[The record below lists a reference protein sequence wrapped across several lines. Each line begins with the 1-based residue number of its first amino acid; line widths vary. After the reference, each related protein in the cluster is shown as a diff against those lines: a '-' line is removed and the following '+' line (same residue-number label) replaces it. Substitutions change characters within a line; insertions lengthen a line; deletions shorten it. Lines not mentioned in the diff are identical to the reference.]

1 MISEAIFKPLEFD
14 KLLNLITQYA
24 NSDASKKFILDI
36 CPLNDKEEIEKR
48 LNQIS
53 EIRKIS
59 HEGNPLKLSN
69 FLDISQHI
77 VKVKPE
83 GAVLDAKE
91 ISDFIPIL
99 SISIDISEQ
108 IRDRF
113 DLVHLKRLTN
123 NLTVFPEILN
133 ILKKSIDNEGFI
145 LDTASPLLY
154 DLRDRIRKLEKRI
167 YRRLEEIIR
176 DKKISV
182 FLQDDFITKRSGRWV
197 IPVRMDSKGMVPGV
211 VHDVSKSGETAF
223 IEPLEIINL
232 ANELENLIADQ
243 KTEEIRIL
251 RNLCST
257 LRNVID
263 KIEED
268 FKIIVYLD
276 ALNCISKFADELQME
291 SPQINFS
298 NTIKLGKARHP
309 LLELYLKKLE
319 DKKKIIPLDIHLGDE
334 KTIMVIT
341 GANAG
346 GKTVAIKTIG
356 LLILMALSGM
366 PIPADSSSSIPL
378 VQNLLIDIGDEQSI
392 EKNLSTFSAHI
403 SNISEIVKN
412 TSVKSVVLI
421 DELGT
426 GTDPEEGAA
435 IACAILKELRRKNA
449 LVFATTHL
457 SEIKGFVYS
466 SDGMINASMEFDLET
481 LMPLYR
487 LKIGEPGQSHAIEI
501 ARKYGLPDHIIDEAK
516 VLMGKIKI
524 EFDNLIADLNKKRL
538 RYEELLNEVDR
549 QRIEFEKNNNLLKQK
564 ITELEKKQKEIL
576 SNAYKQASDIV
587 YDTQRQMNALL
598 DEVKKKR
605 KVEKSTIGKF
615 EEIKEEIIK
624 NRMQYEME
632 DIIKLSIDEIKTG
645 DTVFV
650 ESIQCN
656 ATVLDINKNNNRLK
670 LLAKNMEIEVPLTE
684 VSVKKDG
691 VLPVKQET
699 IKVFKNIGQENFSSK
714 LNVVGLRIEEAL
726 SMVDKFI
733 NHAVLAGISEITIIH
748 GIGKGLLM
756 KSIRDYLSG
765 HPLINSFRS
774 GKSEE
779 GGSGITIAKIA
790 L

>member
-36 CPLNDKEEIEKR
+36 RPLNNKEEIENR

-59 HEGNPLKLSN
+59 HEGDPLKLSN

-77 VKVKPE
+77 VKIKPE

-99 SISIDISEQ
+99 GISINISEQ

-123 NLTVFPEILN
+123 NLTGFPEILD

-145 LDTASPLLY
+145 LDTASSLLY

-167 YRRLEEIIR
+167 YKRLEEIIK

-197 IPVRMDSKGMVPGV
+197 IPVRMDSKGMVPGI

-223 IEPLEIINL
+223 IEPLEIINI

-268 FKIIVYLD
+268 FKIIIYLD

-291 SPQINFS
+291 FPQINFS
-298 NTIKLGKARHP
+298 NIIKLEKARHP
-309 LLELYLKKLE
+309 LLELYLKKME
-319 DKKKIIPLDIHLGDE
+319 DGKNIIPLDIHLGDE

-366 PIPADSSSSIPL
+366 PIPADSSPSIPF

-403 SNISEIVKN
+403 SNISEILKN
-412 TSVKSVVLI
+412 TSLRSVVLI

-435 IACAILKELRRKNA
+435 IACAILKELRRRNA

-457 SEIKGFVYS
+457 SEIKRFVYN

-516 VLMGKIKI
+516 VLKGKIKI

-538 RYEELLNEVDR
+538 QYEKLLNEVDQ

-564 ITELEKKQKEIL
+564 IIELEKKQKEIL
-576 SNAYKQASDIV
+576 SNAYKRASDIV

-605 KVEKSTIGKF
+605 KAEKSTIEKF

-624 NRMQYEME
+624 NRMQYEVE

-650 ESIQCN
+650 ELLHCN
-656 ATVLDINKNNNRLK
+656 ATVLDINKKNNRLK

-684 VSVKKDG
+684 VSLKKDG
-691 VLPVKQET
+691 DSLVRQET
-699 IKVFKNIGQENFSSK
+699 IKVFENMEQRNFSSK
-714 LNVVGLRIEEAL
+714 LSVVGLRIDEAL

-756 KSIRDYLSG
+756 KSIRDYLSV